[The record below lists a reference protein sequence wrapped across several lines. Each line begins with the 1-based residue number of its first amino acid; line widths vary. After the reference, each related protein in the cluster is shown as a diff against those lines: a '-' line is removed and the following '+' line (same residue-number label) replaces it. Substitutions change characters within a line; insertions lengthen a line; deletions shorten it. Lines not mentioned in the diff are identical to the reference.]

1 MNRQRR
7 EILKKGGG
15 LALFGALVAAG
26 VLRPSDVRAVEWNK
40 EAFQS
45 KTLADALKALG
56 ATATENTADVVITAP
71 AIAENGAVV
80 PVTVT
85 SNLPKTESIALL
97 VEKNPNLLAAVFTIP
112 EGTEPHVTTRIKMSE
127 SSDVYALVR
136 ADGKFYTVAKEIK
149 VTLGGC
155 GG

>member
-1 MNRQRR
+1 MDRQRR

-56 ATATENTADVVITAP
+56 ASATEKTADVVITAP

-112 EGTEPHVTTRIKMSE
+112 DGTEPHVTTRIKMSE